1 MEKPEIQRVRY
12 QFFGTVQGV
21 GFRYRAKYTAQL
33 YDLTGWVENLDDGSV
48 VMEIQGPADKIPL
61 VVPGICRGSQ
71 WIEIQDMT
79 VRQLTPV
86 AGERGFSTRGW

>member
-1 MEKPEIQRVRY
+1 
-12 QFFGTVQGV
+12 
-21 GFRYRAKYTAQL
+21 
-33 YDLTGWVENLDDGSV
+33 